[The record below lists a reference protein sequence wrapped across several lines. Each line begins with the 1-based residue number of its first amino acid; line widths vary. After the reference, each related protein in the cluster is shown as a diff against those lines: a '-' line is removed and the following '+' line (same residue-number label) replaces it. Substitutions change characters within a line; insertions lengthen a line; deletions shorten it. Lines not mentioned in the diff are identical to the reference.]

1 MDANPPLLVAPL
13 KSTSIVA
20 PLLAN
25 FALFIVGVGAGD
37 AELMTLTVVD
47 AVVTNC
53 AALVPLGV
61 NRTVNVPFSPT
72 PPERTNEPTRL
83 VDVEVKVVDAGNT
96 ANVLEETAAPLV
108 VLNSVGVIVTD
119 DPGAEES
126 V

>member
-13 KSTSIVA
+13 KKTSIVA

-25 FALFIVGVGAGD
+25 FALSIVGVGAGD
-37 AELMTLTVVD
+37 AELMTFTVVD

-53 AALVPLGV
+53 AALVPLGI
-61 NRTVNVPFSPT
+61 NWIVNVPFSPT

-83 VDVEVKVVDAGNT
+83 VDVDVKVVDAGNT

-108 VLNSVGVIVTD
+108 LLNSVGVIVTD